1 MERPIAAKDPIL
13 SPRAGVV
20 NPLTSKTDIAVDAA
34 AAAPAILPEKSN
46 RLRVL
51 AVLSALMGF
60 ASISTDLYLPALP
73 TMAQALRSNA
83 GAMELTISGYLI
95 GFSLG
100 QLFWGPISDRYGRR
114 FPVAIGLVIF
124 VIGSGGC
131 ALATSAEQIIIW
143 RIVQGLG
150 ACAAVVIAR
159 AMLRDLYEGARAAQ
173 MMSIL
178 MTVMAIAPLV
188 APFMG
193 GQILAF
199 ATWRA
204 IFWTLAVVGAGTLAA
219 LFILPETL
227 PPERRNREK
236 LGRAFA
242 DYRMLLG
249 EPRVI
254 GYIGAGAFFYAGLF
268 AYIAGT
274 PFAYIT
280 YYHVPSA
287 WYGLLFGA
295 AIVGIMTTNL
305 LNARLV
311 TRFGMVG
318 MLRAGAAGTALA
330 GLALALTALTGW
342 DGLIGLAV
350 PLLVFVSL
358 AGFIVAN
365 SISGALASFPNRA
378 GAVSALVG
386 ALQYGAGILG
396 SGLVGAFA
404 DGTPRPMAC
413 IIAVFGL
420 GCALCA
426 WLFVRERAPVST
438 ERL

>member
-1 MERPIAAKDPIL
+1 M
-13 SPRAGVV
+13 
-20 NPLTSKTDIAVDAA
+20 TSKADDFATDAA
-34 AAAPAILPEKSN
+34 AGAPATLPEGALNENGAAKPHETEG
-46 RLRVL
+46 LRVL
-51 AVLSALMGF
+51 AVLSGLMGF

-100 QLFWGPISDRYGRR
+100 QLFWGPIGDRYGRR
-114 FPVAIGLVIF
+114 LPVAIGLVIF

-131 ALATSAEQIIIW
+131 ALAASPGQMIFW
-143 RIVQGLG
+143 RIVQGWG
-150 ACAAVVIAR
+150 ACAAVVLAR
-159 AMLRDLYEGARAAQ
+159 AMVRDLYEGERAAQ
-173 MMSIL
+173 MMSVL

-188 APFMG
+188 GPFLG

-199 ATWRA
+199 ASWRA
-204 IFWTLAVVGAGTLAA
+204 IFWTLAVVGAATLAA
-219 LFILPETL
+219 LFTVPETL

-242 DYRMLLG
+242 DYLMLLRT
-249 EPRVI
+249 PRLM
-254 GYIGAGAFFYAGLF
+254 GFIGAGAFFYGGLF
-268 AYIAGT
+268 AYIAGS

-280 YYHVPSA
+280 YYHVPSV

-295 AIVGIMTTNL
+295 GVIGIIAANL

-311 TRFGMVG
+311 IRFDMVSL
-318 MLRAGAAGTALA
+318 LRAGAAGA
-330 GLALALTALTGW
+330 ALTGLVLALDAHTGW
-342 DGLIGLAV
+342 GGLYGLAV
-350 PLLVFVSL
+350 PLFVFVAL
-358 AGFIVAN
+358 TGFIVAN
-365 SISGALASFPNRA
+365 SISGALASFPQRA

-396 SGLVGAFA
+396 SGLVAAFA
-404 DGTPRPMAC
+404 DGTPGPMGLV
-413 IIAVFGL
+413 IALSGL

-426 WLFVRERAPVST
+426 WFVRERAPVLA
-438 ERL
+438 ERF